1 MVNWD
6 DVLIIFGITFCIC
19 LIGNVIATHY
29 AYVPCTEADYMA
41 QSLECGF
48 AVSPRNPLA
57 AKISDVLGMI
67 QVVSVIVLIVS
78 LCKSET
84 LSKKSTK
91 GDKEG

>member
-1 MVNWD
+1 
-6 DVLIIFGITFCIC
+6 
-19 LIGNVIATHY
+19 
-29 AYVPCTEADYMA
+29 MA

-48 AVSPRNPLA
+48 AVPPRNPLA
-57 AKISDVLGMI
+57 AKISDVFGMI

-91 GDKEG
+91 QGGKEE